1 MNISAA
7 LLALRHGFPAKL
19 CAVALL
25 LGLAQGAGAQALWA
39 QGQSPAP
46 TEAERTAVETIVREY
61 LLAHP
66 EVIVE
71 ALQSMQERERL
82 AAEARQREGL
92 QALRAELETSDTSPV
107 MGNPEGDVTI
117 VEFFDYRCPYCQRA
131 AGMLSDVLGADD
143 RIRLVLKEWPIL
155 GPDSLVASRAA
166 LAADL
171 QGKYEALHQAIFAYN
186 GDLTETTI
194 LALAKSIGL
203 DTERLQKDMND
214 PRVTAEIERNQELAR
229 KLAIR
234 GTPAFIVGE
243 TIVPGA
249 VSPEELRAL
258 VAQTREARG

>member
-1 MNISAA
+1 
-7 LLALRHGFPAKL
+7 
-19 CAVALL
+19 
-25 LGLAQGAGAQALWA
+25 
-39 QGQSPAP
+39 
-46 TEAERTAVETIVREY
+46 
-61 LLAHP
+61 
-66 EVIVE
+66 
-71 ALQSMQERERL
+71 
-82 AAEARQREGL
+82 
-92 QALRAELETSDTSPV
+92 
-107 MGNPEGDVTI
+107 
-117 VEFFDYRCPYCQRA
+117 
-131 AGMLSDVLGADD
+131 MLSDVLGADD